1 MRLPFTIEQ
10 FFAVFAAYN
19 AAIWPA
25 QIAAYGLGLAVVGM
39 LLWDSMIGKRL
50 VLFILAGI
58 WAWNGIVYHFGFFTP
73 INPVGRGFSALFLL
87 QATLLVASAT
97 SVNDLRFKV
106 RCDLRSTIGLSLI
119 LYALLIYEVIGYA
132 SGHGLMKGPLFG
144 VAPCPTTIFTIGV
157 LLLANGR
164 WVIWLAIIPIIW
176 SLIGSSAA
184 GLLGVPED
192 FGLAVSAGALLIVLV
207 KAKLSEA
214 LKPNYWHGTTEPNID
229 DKKLK
234 A

>member
-1 MRLPFTIEQ
+1 M
-10 FFAVFAAYN
+10 
-19 AAIWPA
+19 
-25 QIAAYGLGLAVVGM
+25 
-39 LLWDSMIGKRL
+39 
-50 VLFILAGI
+50 
-58 WAWNGIVYHFGFFTP
+58 
-73 INPVGRGFSALFLL
+73 
-87 QATLLVASAT
+87 ASAI
-97 SVNDLRFKV
+97 SANDLRFKF
-106 RCDLRSTIGLSLI
+106 RRDLKSTIGLSLI

-157 LLLANGR
+157 LLLASGG
-164 WVIWLAIIPIIW
+164 WVIWLAIIPIMW
-176 SLIGSSAA
+176 SVIGSSAA

-192 FGLAVSAGALLIVLV
+192 FGLAVAAGALLIVLV

-214 LKPNYWHGTTEPNID
+214 LKPNYWHGTTVPSID

>member
-1 MRLPFTIEQ
+1 MRLPFTSEQ

-50 VLFILAGI
+50 ILFILAGI

-73 INPVGRGFSALFLL
+73 INPIGRGFSALFLL
-87 QATLLVASAT
+87 QAILFVASAT
-97 SVNDLRFKV
+97 SANDLRFKV
-106 RCDLRSTIGLSLI
+106 RWDLRSTIGLGLI

-164 WVIWLAIIPIIW
+164 WVIWLAIIPIMW

>member
-1 MRLPFTIEQ
+1 MRLPFTIGQ

-39 LLWDSMIGKRL
+39 LLWDSIIGKRL

-73 INPVGRGFSALFLL
+73 INPMARDFSALFLL
-87 QATLLVASAT
+87 QAILFVASAI
-97 SVNDLRFKV
+97 SANDLRFKF
-106 RCDLRSTIGLSLI
+106 RWDLRSTIGLSLI

-164 WVIWLAIIPIIW
+164 WVIWLTIIPIIW

-214 LKPNYWHGTTEPNID
+214 LKPNYWHGTTGPNID

>member
-73 INPVGRGFSALFLL
+73 INPMGRGFSALFLL
-87 QATLLVASAT
+87 QAILFVASAI
-97 SVNDLRFKV
+97 SANDLRFKF
-106 RCDLRSTIGLSLI
+106 RWDLRSTIGLSLI

-207 KAKLSEA
+207 KAKRSEA
-214 LKPNYWHGTTEPNID
+214 LMPNYWHGTTEPNID

>member
-25 QIAAYGLGLAVVGM
+25 QIAAYRLGLAVVGM

-73 INPVGRGFSALFLL
+73 INPMGRGFSALFLL
-87 QATLLVASAT
+87 QAILFVASAI
-97 SVNDLRFKV
+97 SANDLRFKF
-106 RCDLRSTIGLSLI
+106 RWDLRSTIGLSLI

-192 FGLAVSAGALLIVLV
+192 FGLAVSASALLIVLV